1 MSPLSVFTQLKCHVI
16 SVLYFP
22 FQIVNNSS
30 PYSIILSTH
39 CQIWITARWD
49 CFICWRLSSLPELN
63 CSATCTTWLRWSY
76 SRPIT
81 GNRPLIPCPSKT
93 LGYTPSESCYRASI
107 WHTPPL
113 NRSFFP
119 SLSLSLLLP
128 TSLCSCLISTSAIN
142 LHYSDSRYTLHL
154 LPPTIVWHL
163 LQKAICCLPRRIGYD
178 LRSIGRGERTGQCGL
193 INKSCSS

>member
-49 CFICWRLSSLPELN
+49 CFICWRSPWVKL
-63 CSATCTTWLRWSY
+63 CSATCTTWLFEMNIFTTNHWESTLDSMSFKDPRLY
-76 SRPIT
+76 T
-81 GNRPLIPCPSKT
+81 QQELLPCFNLT
-93 LGYTPSESCYRASI
+93 HTPSQS
-107 WHTPPL
+107 L
-113 NRSFFP
+113 FF